1 MNNKARRHKFMRFP
15 RLNLTKASLAALFVI
30 AAAIP
35 ALGPS
40 GESSA
45 QGPALPKPTSPS
57 AQYQSLLVR
66 IKNFGEMDENFYRGA
81 QPEEGDYKDLA
92 ALGIKAIIDLRDDP
106 TSYEKQSAEALGI
119 RYFNIPM
126 SDKRKPKNEQIAAFW
141 AIADKPENLPF
152 YVHCVGG
159 RHRTG
164 LIGALYRYKK
174 YGWDYDTVYKEMK
187 NYDYYSRWGHGA
199 IKDYVQEYFQSMK
212 LKGIETTTDA
222 TPSEPQSAPP
232 LPQPTE

>member
-1 MNNKARRHKFMRFP
+1 MNNKARQYTFP
-15 RLNLTKASLAALFVI
+15 KISRINLFQAALAALFVI
-30 AAAIP
+30 AVAIP
-35 ALGPS
+35 VLGPA

-45 QGPALPKPTSPS
+45 QGPTTPS
-57 AQYQSLLVR
+57 AQFQKILVR
-66 IKNFGEMDENFYRGA
+66 IKNFGEMDEHFYRGA

-126 SDKRKPKNEQIAAFW
+126 SDKHKPKHEQIAAFW
-141 AIADKPENLPF
+141 AIADKADNWPF

-164 LIGALYRYKK
+164 LIGAMYRYKK

-187 NYDYYSRWGHGA
+187 NYDYYSRWGHSA
-199 IKDYVQEYFQSMK
+199 IKDYVQEYFQTMK

-222 TPSEPQSAPP
+222 TPTEPESAPP